1 MAMEYD
7 VIVIGAGA
15 GGMMAAGRAAECGAK
30 VLLLEK
36 TAGSGNKLLISGK
49 GRSNIT
55 NIEEDISAFISKFG
69 SSGKFLY
76 NAFSKFFNKD
86 LISFFNCLGV
96 PCVVERGGRVFPQ
109 SQKATSIVDAL
120 TEYMRKNNVAIIYNA
135 GISEVLIKDREAYG
149 VKTQKGRIFEA
160 KKVILATGGR
170 SYPRTGSTG
179 DGYAVAARLGH
190 HIIEARPSLVPLET
204 EEGFVK
210 ELQGL
215 TLENVKAKVLLK
227 GKKQKEEFGDLIFTH
242 FGLSGPIILT
252 LSRDIFDLLGKGKVE
267 ISIDLKPALDEE
279 KLKQRLIREFTG
291 KTIYK
296 NALKE
301 LLPSSMIPVFVRLSK
316 IDPEKQVNQ
325 ISAAQ
330 RNSIIRLLKDFRLT
344 VNRIRPIEEA
354 IVTRGGVSTREI
366 DPQTMESKL
375 IKGLY
380 FCGEVIDIDAM
391 TGGYNLQAA
400 FSTGWVA
407 GENAARD

>member
-1 MAMEYD
+1 MEYD

-15 GGMMAAGRAAECGAK
+15 SGMMAAGRAAECGAK
-30 VLLLEK
+30 ILLLEK

-55 NIEEDISAFISKFG
+55 NIEEDVATFISKFG
-69 SSGKFLY
+69 PSGKFLY

-86 LISFFNCLGV
+86 LIAFFNCFGV

-120 TEYMRKNNVAIIYNA
+120 AQYMRKNNVAIIYNA
-135 GISEVLIKDREAYG
+135 GISEALIKDREVYG

-190 HIIEARPSLVPLET
+190 HIVETKPSLVPLET
-204 EEGFVK
+204 EEDFVK

-227 GKKQKEEFGDLIFTH
+227 GKKHKEEFGDLIFTH

-301 LLPSSMIPVFVRLSK
+301 LLPSSMIPVFIRLSK

-330 RNSIIRLLKDFRLT
+330 RNDVMRLLKDFRLT
-344 VNRIRPIEEA
+344 IKRMRPIEEA
-354 IVTRGGVSTREI
+354 IVTRGGVSTKEI